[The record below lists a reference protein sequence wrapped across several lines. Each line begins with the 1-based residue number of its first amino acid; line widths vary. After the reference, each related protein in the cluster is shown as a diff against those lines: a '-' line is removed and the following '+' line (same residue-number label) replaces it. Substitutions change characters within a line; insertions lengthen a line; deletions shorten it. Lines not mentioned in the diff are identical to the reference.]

1 MSEINEKEIER
12 RFEVISKFEISPEV
26 TANDLER
33 VRETL
38 TEQMSRQQPRGQKIW
53 RIIMKSPIT
62 KLAAAAVIIIAVLLS
77 VRYLGGS
84 IDGSNIA
91 WARVLENTRN
101 IGNYSFKYT
110 KIERDLGIQEGG
122 GGSQETAMWYVWKD
136 RGIYVEHYAH
146 GELDHKTY
154 VVYDSNEL
162 ILVYPKTKEY
172 ERCPLFSSYRSGI
185 PREMALWLLDGNYT
199 ELGRKTINDRVY
211 IGIENRRD
219 PGPLTEGVDKWHQE
233 TWFDSETLLPASMEI
248 SFVIK
253 DSNSSRMILQ
263 DQFKYGI
270 EFPADSLDPHIPD
283 DYTQTVVGGLR
294 LFSELKGGRYPRD
307 LYIGNVEWEVGGR
320 AAVEKAIEVNSPP
333 SGKYGYDSLMRA
345 AAFYRMVV
353 SNSRDSGYYGGRVTA
368 EDGNRILLYWWNNFG
383 QDYQVIWGDLRVE
396 ALTKDQLI
404 DRCYVAG
411 DSAALLDFLERDDGK
426 SIPAIAEYLEQ
437 IGEVSSIPA
446 LLRHADRW
454 YDRATDNPFMKT
466 IEAIRRREERQ
477 NPFVTLVA
485 GRLLYANGKRVTHG
499 LIRIGTKLE
508 SADRDGYF
516 VMTVPFDD
524 FHTEHLGYAF
534 KWAGTS
540 ARMFF
545 SRKADQLGSLTVVL
559 EWASSIRGRVVN
571 QEGAPQ
577 SNIDVG
583 LSTRPGGEAGR
594 MWPDGNRTR
603 TDAGGH
609 FSIEK
614 VPTGASLELIIE
626 NPDESHKPVRVPID
640 EIEPEHQYDMGDIVL
655 NP

>member
-1 MSEINEKEIER
+1 MKPTDVDRLIKCLGAQPSSHLDER
-12 RFEVISKFEISPEV
+12 IDALLGSLPV
-26 TANDLER
+26 TVLPGTR
-33 VRETL
+33 RTIL
-38 TEQMSRQQPRGQKIW
+38 RSRTAR
-53 RIIMKSPIT
+53 
-62 KLAAAAVIIIAVLLS
+62 LAIAAAVFLAVIAGIPVFNKESDNSRL
-77 VRYLGGS
+77 
-84 IDGSNIA
+84 

-110 KIERDLGIQEGG
+110 RIERDLGIQEGG

-136 RGIYVEHYAH
+136 HGIYIENYAH
-146 GELDHKTY
+146 GELDRKTY

-172 ERCPLFSSYRSGI
+172 ERRPLLSSYRWGT
-185 PREMALWLLDGNYT
+185 PRQMALWLLDGNYT

-219 PGPLTEGVDKWHQE
+219 PGPLTEGVDKWHEE
-233 TWFDSETLLPASMEI
+233 TWFDSETLLPAIMEM
-248 SFVIK
+248 SFVIR
-253 DSNSSRMILQ
+253 DSNSSCMILQ

-270 EFPADSLDPHIPD
+270 EFPADFLDPRIPD
-283 DYTQTVVGGLR
+283 NFTPTVVGGLR
-294 LFSELKGGRYPRD
+294 LFSELKGGKYPRHLD
-307 LYIGNVEWEVGGR
+307 RFVIKQELGDRAEVES
-320 AAVEKAIEVNSPP
+320 AIEINSPL
-333 SGKYGYDSLMRA
+333 SGNYGYDALMRTVE
-345 AAFYRMVV
+345 FYRIVA
-353 SNSRDSGYYGGRVTA
+353 SKSRDFGYYGDRVTA

-411 DSAALLDFLERDDGK
+411 DSAALLDFLERDDDK
-426 SIPAIAEYLEQ
+426 NIPAIAEYLEQ

-446 LLRHADRW
+446 LLRHADHW

-466 IEAIRRREERQ
+466 IEAIRQRQERQ

-485 GRLLYANGKRVTHG
+485 GRLLYANGKRVAHG
-499 LIRIGTKLE
+499 LIRIGTKLQ

-534 KWAGTS
+534 KWTGAS

-545 SRKADQLGSLTVVL
+545 WRKADQLGSLTVVL

-571 QEGAPQ
+571 QEGVPQ

-594 MWPDGNRTR
+594 VWPDGNRTR

-626 NPDESHKPVRVPID
+626 NPDEPHKPVRVPID
-640 EIEPEHQYDMGDIVL
+640 EIEPDHQYDMGDIVL